1 MGQSEILIPGIKEFF
16 HHSHKTEATCALGFE
31 TKNLNSGVF

>member
-16 HHSHKTEATCALGFE
+16 HHSHKAEATCAFEFE
-31 TKNLNSGVF
+31 TKKLNSSVF